1 MTGGSCRGA
10 APLLGDR
17 GSFLEDHGKGSANLG
32 RFLVADF
39 S

>member
-1 MTGGSCRGA
+1 MTADQVGR
-10 APLLGDR
+10 PLPGCH

>member
-1 MTGGSCRGA
+1 MTA
-10 APLLGDR
+10 AQIGLSPLPGCH

>member
-1 MTGGSCRGA
+1 MTGGSCRGG
-10 APLLGDR
+10 APLLGGR

-32 RFLVADF
+32 RSLVAGF